1 MTIQKKISIPSPPNF
16 VLLRFYVVFSGIIS
30 LIAFFWPIDVALS
43 FSGRIASNGPTS
55 TINSSSDALLEYI
68 APLNKKLKKTGK
80 LWVCVFPDIPR
91 SQKPAE
97 VRMGKGKGAIA
108 FWTSQVEAGQILF
121 ELTTNSPDIALQ
133 ASKTISRMAS
143 IPVCL
148 IKKEQPL

>member
-1 MTIQKKISIPSPPNF
+1 M
-16 VLLRFYVVFSGIIS
+16 LLRPKRTLY
-30 LIAFFWPIDVALS
+30 
-43 FSGRIASNGPTS
+43 R
-55 TINSSSDALLEYI
+55 
-68 APLNKKLKKTGK
+68 KLKKSYLTNQLVETKNNTLKFGRYGIKVLEATRMTARQIESIRQCVNRNLKRKGK
-80 LWVCVFPDIPR
+80 LWITIFPHIPVT
-91 SQKPAE
+91 QKPTE
-97 VRMGKGKGAIA
+97 NRMGKGKGAIA